1 MALYPLLRL
10 KTLSL
15 RYDLKAGH
23 NTLKLSVILS
33 QAEDLVTKIRFESR
47 SQHVKAERDAFSG

>member
-1 MALYPLLRL
+1 MNTDLL

-23 NTLKLSVILS
+23 NYPMLETFDRE
-33 QAEDLVTKIRFESR
+33 AEDLVTKIRFESR
-47 SQHVKAERDAFSG
+47 SQLNQITPIDMAG